1 MLIWGKIF
9 SDRTLRFQFLGS
21 FILLLFLLFSL
32 TQFLDYVENRAGIV
46 LYDPLLELFN
56 PVDLTWLT
64 FFVLYSSIIT
74 VIIRVRLKPDLILL
88 GVQTY
93 FLMVIFRIICMYLVP
108 LDPPSQMILLKDP
121 LVEIIGGTGKT
132 LTRDLFFSGHTAT
145 MFILYLI
152 AKEERYMGQI
162 LLLGTIIVGLLVLIQ
177 HVHYT
182 IDVLAAIIF
191 SYTSYFII
199 KRFKRKT
206 LNRIRNYYSGDTV
219 NNSQNKRMF

>member
-56 PVDLTWLT
+56 PVDLTWFT